1 MKKLTALL
9 LTSLLLI
16 GCGSNKSAN
25 LLRTTQPILN
35 IEASVA
41 SVIEAKITPDS
52 AWIKNKTEQ
61 PLNLAYH
68 LFWYDKNGV
77 TQQQFAISSFLSL
90 LGYEKQVIPLIRPTE
105 QSVNYRLY
113 ISEQ

>member
-9 LTSLLLI
+9 FTCLLLI
-16 GCGSNKSAN
+16 SCSSSKPTN
-25 LLRTTQPILN
+25 LLKTTQPILN
-35 IEASVA
+35 IEANIA
-41 SVIEAKITPDS
+41 SAIEANLNADS
-52 AWIKNKTEQ
+52 AWIKNKTAQ

-77 TQQQFAISSFLSL
+77 TQQKFAEASFLSL
-90 LGYEKQVIPLIRPTE
+90 LAHEKQQILLIKPTE

-113 ISEQ
+113 IGLQ